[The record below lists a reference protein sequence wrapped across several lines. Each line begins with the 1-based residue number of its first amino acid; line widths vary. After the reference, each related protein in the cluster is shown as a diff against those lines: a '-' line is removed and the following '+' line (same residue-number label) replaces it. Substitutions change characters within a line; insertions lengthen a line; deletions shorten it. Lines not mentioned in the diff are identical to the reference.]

1 MRTILHIDMDAFF
14 ASVEQRD
21 RPELRGLPVL
31 VGGLSMRSVVAAA
44 SYEARKFG
52 VFSAM
57 PMAEARRRCPQAVI
71 VSPSRGRYSEVSAQ
85 VFDVFRTYT
94 PEVEGLSVDEAFL
107 DVTASRSL
115 FGDGREIAQRIK
127 DDILQKTGL
136 TASAGVARSKFVAK
150 IASDMEKPNGLTVA
164 PANVEEFLGPL
175 PIERMWG
182 VGPKTAEVLKRYGFR
197 TFRDLAHAEESTI
210 ERLLGK
216 GAVRI
221 LDLAR
226 GIDDRPVV
234 ADREAKSIGAE
245 VTYETD
251 LTDRASIER
260 TLLEHSL
267 RCAERLT
274 SARLEART
282 VSIKI
287 KFADFSLV
295 SRSQTADQPMCDTD
309 SIYNTAKHLLT
320 KVHIEGGRV
329 RLTGVSVSEL
339 SPAGSSLLLFPDQ
352 KKKKLEKLEGVLSD
366 MKNRFGQ
373 KTITRAML
381 LDLDDSDQEK
391 PR

>member
-31 VGGLSMRSVVAAA
+31 VGGVSMRSVVAAA
-44 SYEARKFG
+44 SYEARKYG

-57 PMAEARRRCPQAVI
+57 PMAEARRRCPQAIV
-71 VSPSRGRYSEVSAQ
+71 VSPSRGRYSEASAE
-85 VFDVFRTYT
+85 VFDVFRHYT

-115 FGDGREIAQRIK
+115 FGDGREIAQKIK
-127 DDILQKTGL
+127 DDIFQKTAL

-150 IASDMEKPNGLTVA
+150 IASDMHKPNGLTVA
-164 PANVEEFLGPL
+164 PANVEEFLAPL
-175 PIERMWG
+175 PIGRMWG
-182 VGPKTAEVLKRYGFR
+182 VGPKTASVLTKYGYR

-216 GAVRI
+216 GAVRMI
-221 LDLAR
+221 ELAR
-226 GIDDRPVV
+226 GIDERPVV
-234 ADREAKSIGAE
+234 SDREAKSIGAE

-251 LTDRASIER
+251 LVDRESIEK

-287 KFADFSLV
+287 KFADFSLI
-295 SRSQTADQPMCDTD
+295 SRSQTVEQPLADTD
-309 SIYNTAKHLLT
+309 SIYNVAKDLLK
-320 KVHIEGGRV
+320 KVHLEGGRV
-329 RLTGVSVSEL
+329 RLSGVSVSEL
-339 SPAGSSLLLFPDQ
+339 RPSGSSLLLFPDQ
-352 KKKKLEKLEGVLSD
+352 KKKKMEKLEGVLSD
-366 MKNRFGQ
+366 MKSRFGQ

-381 LDLDDSDQEK
+381 LDSDESD
-391 PR
+391 PNDP